1 MKCEDSISPEIT
13 PEEGR
18 VLLREM
24 SLSAELSNELA
35 SLNIHEL
42 VYFCNKPP
50 SVEALERQWFEVVF
64 YNIYCRDVSNYLT
77 F

>member
-24 SLSAELSNELA
+24 SLSTELSNELA

-50 SVEALERQWFEVVF
+50 SVEALERQWFEVVSSAIF
-64 YNIYCRDVSNYLT
+64 TAEMLVII
-77 F
+77 

>member
-24 SLSAELSNELA
+24 SLSTELSNELA

-50 SVEALERQWFEVVF
+50 SVEALERQWFEVVSSTIF
-64 YNIYCRDVSNYLT
+64 TAEMLVIV
-77 F
+77 